1 MSDSEHDESSLSP
14 ELAKSLRKL
23 CRSKFTKLCTAIE
36 AGIAASKNV
45 AVLVEQ
51 KETLIELYEECMR
64 LHSNSSAI
72 IAGED
77 GPDKERAENWAMAL
91 H

>member
-1 MSDSEHDESSLSP
+1 
-14 ELAKSLRKL
+14 
-23 CRSKFTKLCTAIE
+23 
-36 AGIAASKNV
+36 
-45 AVLVEQ
+45 
-51 KETLIELYEECMR
+51 MR

-91 H
+91 HKSYLKNLWRDLFLLENEEC